1 MKQSLAGKKEIILVK
16 PFWKV
21 LLKSR
26 MHVQNES
33 EICLPG
39 INPRKILQKHIER
52 QRQIKLY
59 HQDSVCDNRE
69 FEAT

>member
-26 MHVQNES
+26 MHIQNES

-52 QRQIKLY
+52 QRQIK
-59 HQDSVCDNRE
+59 
-69 FEAT
+69 